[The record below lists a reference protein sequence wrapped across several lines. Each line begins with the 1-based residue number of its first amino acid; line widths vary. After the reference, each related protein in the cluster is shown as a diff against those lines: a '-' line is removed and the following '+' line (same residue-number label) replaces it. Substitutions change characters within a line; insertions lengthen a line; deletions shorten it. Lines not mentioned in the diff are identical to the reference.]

1 MRSKEIA
8 GDIRSL
14 AWSPDG
20 RHLHALD
27 SHPTTLSQT
36 SVFNFFISPDPN
48 LLEQNITE
56 ILANVTGASQMVTH
70 PTGNMLYVVTDNNE
84 LVTIPLAEDIG
95 TKAAPSHYKVLPS
108 TIDASTYT
116 TSSVTISS
124 SKTSLWTLSQSNA
137 QAIISVFSLNPQTG
151 EIIAAVA
158 RAAWGGYGYGQ
169 IAPAPFVG
177 NDMVA
182 ITNSPTGM
190 VAIIGLDVG
199 VVPAGEHGEEVKVE
213 SDGFLE
219 DVWMLNVE
227 RDGVAAPKL
236 KAFGRADLGLD
247 TLGEGVWVD

>member
-27 SHPTTLSQT
+27 SHSSTLSQT
-36 SVFNFFISPDPN
+36 SVFNFFISPDPT
-48 LLEQNITE
+48 LQEQNITE

-70 PTGNMLYVVTDNNE
+70 PTGNLLYVVTDNNE
-84 LVTIPLAEDIG
+84 LVTIPLSEDIS
-95 TKAAPSHYKVLPS
+95 TAEAPSHYKVLPS
-108 TIDASTYT
+108 SIDASTYT

-124 SKTSLWTLSQSNA
+124 SKTSLWTLSQNNA
-137 QAIISVFSLNPQTG
+137 QAIISVFSLNAQTG
-151 EIIAAVA
+151 AVIGAVA
-158 RAAWGGYGYGQ
+158 RASWGGYGYGQ

-190 VAIIGLDVG
+190 VAFIGLDVG
-199 VVPAGEHGEEVKVE
+199 AVPVNASGEVKVE

-219 DVWMLNVE
+219 KIWMLNVGRE
-227 RDGVAAPKL
+227 DVAAPKL
-236 KAFGRADLGLD
+236 KSFGRVDLGFD